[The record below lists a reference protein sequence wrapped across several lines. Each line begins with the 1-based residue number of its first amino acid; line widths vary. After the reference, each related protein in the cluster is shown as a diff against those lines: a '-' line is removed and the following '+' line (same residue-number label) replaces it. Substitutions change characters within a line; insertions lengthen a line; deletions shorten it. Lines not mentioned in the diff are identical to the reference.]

1 MEPSNG
7 LRDQREPIV
16 KHSIAGQCIFYF
28 ALLLLLSLCIYWL
41 LTNAPKEDHRIRD
54 AEGGTL
60 QQLTATTVP
69 TCPEVGVPNALHST
83 SALRRK
89 TFHRGTSSG
98 ERATRLALERLFRVP
113 FVKVRPSFL
122 VNPETG
128 RRLEL
133 DCFNAGLSLAVE
145 YSGVQHYHY
154 PNVFHRSIEQFEAQ
168 QRRDRYKAD
177 MCRARGIY
185 LITVP
190 FTVKNA
196 NIETFL
202 QAEFENKGFPFGVRS
217 ATH

>member
-1 MEPSNG
+1 

-16 KHSIAGQCIFYF
+16 SGRKESIAGLCIFYIT
-28 ALLLLLSLCIYWL
+28 LLLLVSVCIYWL
-41 LTNAPKEDHRIRD
+41 LTNGPGEDYQIRD
-54 AEGGTL
+54 TEGGTL
-60 QQLTATTVP
+60 LQLTATTVTTP
-69 TCPEVGVPNALHST
+69 SEDGVKKTLHST
-83 SALRRK
+83 SAPRRK
-89 TFHRGTSSG
+89 TFHVGTSSG
-98 ERATRLALERLFRVP
+98 EQATRLALERLFGML

-133 DCFNAGLSLAVE
+133 DCFNADLSLAVE
-145 YSGVQHYHY
+145 YSGVQHYNF
-154 PNVFHRSIEQFEAQ
+154 PNAFHKSIEQFQAQ
-168 QRRDRYKAD
+168 QRRDCYTAD
-177 MCRARGIY
+177 ICRVRGIH

-202 QAEFENKGFPFGVRS
+202 RAELENKGFTLGICS